1 MTNWKTNM
9 GGAVST
15 LGTSLIGVG
24 VLGNMTD
31 GPHSK
36 FLWYT
41 AAAGFV
47 CSAVGKSLTALF
59 AADASQ
65 LKQLSQRVDAVE
77 DNTNTINKPT
87 S

>member
-1 MTNWKTNM
+1 MSNWKTNL

-36 FLWYT
+36 LLWYM
-41 AAAGFV
+41 AATGFV

-59 AADASQ
+59 AADASAVKD
-65 LKQLSQRVDAVE
+65 LAERVQNVE
-77 DNTNTINKPT
+77 DNTNQITKP
-87 S
+87 